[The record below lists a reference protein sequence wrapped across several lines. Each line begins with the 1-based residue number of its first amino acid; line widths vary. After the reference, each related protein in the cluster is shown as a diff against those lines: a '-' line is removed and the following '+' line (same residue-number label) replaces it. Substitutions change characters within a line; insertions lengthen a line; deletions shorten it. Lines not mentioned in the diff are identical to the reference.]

1 MNAKRSILL
10 VLLVMT
16 CAAIACDLP
25 SLGQAGGSNQGGNVQ
40 PVSGSPRVQPTFPP
54 TYTPTPTLLPT
65 ATSTPGE
72 IAQPTSEFSP
82 TPTPTPPPAGW
93 MAHGVLGFH
102 IILPERWNVLEE
114 QFAGDTIKFE
124 AVDSD
129 DEGFWLA
136 GITVQFQ
143 YQYDI
148 VDVGDVCTEV
158 KYYFESFG
166 IQIDKLECNLE
177 INGLPAGRLTV
188 REVVYSQPVKEYIY
202 FYADGTRIWVV
213 TMYVDESDWS
223 RYQSTFVKIGES
235 FVLD

>member
-1 MNAKRSILL
+1 MNAKKSLL
-10 VLLVMT
+10 LIFIMLT
-16 CAAIACDLP
+16 CAAIACDIP
-25 SLGQAGGSNQGGNVQ
+25 ALGQNTGSSQGGNSQ
-40 PVSGSPRVQPTFPP
+40 PASGSPRVQPTFPP
-54 TYTPTPTLLPT
+54 TYTPTPTLQPT

-72 IAQPTSEFSP
+72 AVQPTSEFSP
-82 TPTPTPPPAGW
+82 TPTSTPPPAGW

-114 QFAGDTIKFE
+114 QFAGDTVKFE
-124 AVDSD
+124 AEDSD
-129 DEGFWLA
+129 DEGIWLA

-143 YQYDI
+143 YQYGI
-148 VDVGDVCTEV
+148 VDVEDVCTEV
-158 KYYFESFG
+158 RSYFEALG
-166 IQIDKLECNLE
+166 IQIEKSECNLE

-213 TMYVDESDWS
+213 SLYVDESDWS
-223 RYQSTFVKIGES
+223 RYQSTFVTIGES